1 MPQKYSH
8 HEFLTS
14 FIILNKDGLVVQNS
28 QKIILHED
36 HADEEIAVNPIGKF
50 MMYCIEI
57 LRNMV

>member
-50 MMYCIEI
+50 MMY
-57 LRNMV
+57 